1 MYKIL
6 LLSVCLFFTFAIA
19 KAQEKLTMKKD
30 STNLKQDSANLR
42 SPQVV
47 TTKDSIKPYVNKGKI
62 AGRRAMIRSAM
73 LPGLGQIRNGF
84 NLYRGLKVAGIY
96 TGAALL
102 TISYIDN
109 SKQYDIFIKELEY
122 RTQNDGVSPP
132 GSPYANSP
140 TDRLISAK
148 DIYRRN
154 KQVII
159 FSYAGLYL
167 FNIIEAYIDARLANF
182 DVGDVTRL
190 KIRPDL
196 INSNQMYGYN
206 SFAPGMKIAITF

>member
-1 MYKIL
+1 MYKVL
-6 LLSVCLFFTFAIA
+6 LLSVCLFFAFANA
-19 KAQEKLTMKKD
+19 KAQEKVTMKKD
-30 STNLKQDSANLR
+30 STTTDS
-42 SPQVV
+42 V
-47 TTKDSIKPYVNKGKI
+47 KPYVNQGKI

-96 TGAALL
+96 TGAAFL

-109 SKQYDIFIKELEY
+109 SKQYNIFIKELEY
-122 RTQNDGVSPP
+122 RNKNKDNPDVDERTENPL
-132 GSPYANSP
+132 YANTP

-167 FNIIEAYIDARLANF
+167 LNIVEAYIDARLANF
-182 DVGDVTRL
+182 DVGDVTRI

-196 INSNQMYGYN
+196 MNANQMYGYH
-206 SFAPGMKIAITF
+206 SIAPGMKIAITF

>member
-1 MYKIL
+1 MYKVL
-6 LLSVCLFFTFAIA
+6 LLTVCLFFTFAKA
-19 KAQEKLTMKKD
+19 KAQEKVTMKKD
-30 STNLKQDSANLR
+30 STTTDS
-42 SPQVV
+42 V
-47 TTKDSIKPYVNKGKI
+47 KPYVNQGKI

-96 TGAALL
+96 TGAAFL

-109 SKQYDIFIKELEY
+109 SKQYDIFVHELEY
-122 RTQNDGVSPP
+122 RAQNGGASPP
-132 GSPYANSP
+132 GSLYANSP
-140 TDRLISAK
+140 VDRLISAK

-167 FNIIEAYIDARLANF
+167 LNIVEAYIDARLSNF
-182 DVGDVTRL
+182 DVGDVTRI

-196 INSNQMYGYN
+196 MNANQMYGYH
-206 SFAPGMKIAITF
+206 SIAPGMKIAITF

>member
-1 MYKIL
+1 MYRML
-6 LLSVCLFFTFAIA
+6 LLSVCLVFTQIIVN
-19 KAQEKLTMKKD
+19 AQEKLTDK
-30 STNLKQDSANLR
+30 R
-42 SPQVV
+42 
-47 TTKDSIKPYVNKGKI
+47 DSIGQGAKPGAVTDSVKPYVNQGKI
-62 AGRRAMIRSAM
+62 AGRRAAIRSAM

-109 SKQYDIFIKELEY
+109 TKQYNVFVDELEY
-122 RTQNDGVSPP
+122 RAKNKDMPSPT
-132 GSPYANSP
+132 SVYRETP

-154 KQVII
+154 RQVII
-159 FSYAGLYL
+159 FSYVGLYL
-167 FNIIEAYIDARLANF
+167 LNIVEAYIDARLANF
-182 DVGDVTRL
+182 DVGDVAHI

-196 INSNQMYGYN
+196 MNSNQMYGFN
-206 SFAPGMKIAITF
+206 SFAPGMKIAVSF

>member
-6 LLSVCLFFTFAIA
+6 LLSFCLFFTVVTVN
-19 KAQEKLTMKKD
+19 AQEKLTNKKD
-30 STNLKQDSANLR
+30 STNLNTQKTDS
-42 SPQVV
+42 V
-47 TTKDSIKPYVNKGKI
+47 KPYVNQGKI
-62 AGRRAMIRSAM
+62 AGRRAAIRSAM

-96 TGAALL
+96 TGATLL
-102 TISYIDN
+102 TLSYIDN
-109 SKQYDIFIKELEY
+109 SKQYNIFIKELEY
-122 RTQNDGVSPP
+122 RADNNDKPSNPI
-132 GSPYANSP
+132 YANSP

-159 FSYAGLYL
+159 FSYGGLYL
-167 FNIIEAYIDARLANF
+167 LNIVEAYIDARLANF
-182 DVGDVTRL
+182 DVGDVARI

-196 INSNQMYGYN
+196 LLNSNQMYGFN
-206 SFAPGMKIAITF
+206 SIAPGMKIAISF